1 MQIKTLLLTPN
12 AACAMAVDKLPH
24 TLADPSLDWL
34 LSSLQVNDTNDD
46 MVKPILNNKK
56 WSQQWW
62 LFLLLY
68 LLEATDN

>member
-12 AACAMAVDKLPH
+12 AACAMAVAKLPH
-24 TLADPSLDWL
+24 TLADPSLDQL

-56 WSQQWW
+56 
-62 LFLLLY
+62 
-68 LLEATDN
+68 

>member
-12 AACAMAVDKLPH
+12 AACAMAVAKLPH

-62 LFLLLY
+62 VFLLLY